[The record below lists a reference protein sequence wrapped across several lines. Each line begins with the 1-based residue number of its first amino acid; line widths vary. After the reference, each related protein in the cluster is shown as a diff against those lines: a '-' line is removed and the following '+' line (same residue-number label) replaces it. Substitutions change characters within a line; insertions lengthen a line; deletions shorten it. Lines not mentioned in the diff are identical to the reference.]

1 MLTERRKEDKKKM
14 KGCKT
19 IAEYAVKKWMEQHGF
34 SMDEF
39 TVSMDG
45 NDATITDQAGGSLAV
60 RYDSATGQVAEVEEL
75 DLDEVEELA

>member
-14 KGCKT
+14 KRCKT

-34 SMDEF
+34 IMDEF

-45 NDATITDQAGGSLAV
+45 NDATITDQAGGSLTV
-60 RYDSATGQVAEVEEL
+60 RYDPATRQVEETAQ
-75 DLDEVEELA
+75 EIEERDR